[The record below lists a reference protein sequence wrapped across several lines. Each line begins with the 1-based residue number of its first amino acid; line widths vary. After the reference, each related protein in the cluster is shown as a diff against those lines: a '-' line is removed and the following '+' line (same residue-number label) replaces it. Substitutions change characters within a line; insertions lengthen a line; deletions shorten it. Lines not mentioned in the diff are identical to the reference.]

1 MYFLKFFIHL
11 YCEQNDARERFVRLF
26 FFIGKFLK
34 CTKTLMLMAIVNRPA
49 PQTVML
55 MCSANALGPI
65 SQMYH
70 MDYVSTLGKELLAS
84 HIGNELQCYKKMYL
98 SWVQVTLW
106 LGCNLVCCTFWLLAH
121 GCVICCVDCI
131 LNIQL
136 RLKNL

>member
-1 MYFLKFFIHL
+1 MNKTKQENDL
-11 YCEQNDARERFVRLF
+11 YV

-34 CTKTLMLMAIVNRPA
+34 CTETLMLMAIVNRPA

-70 MDYVSTLGKELLAS
+70 MDYVPLHNTNASYKELGKELLAS

-98 SWVQVTLW
+98 SWVYVTVW
-106 LGCNLVCCTFWLLAH
+106 LRYNLVCCTLWLLAH
-121 GCVICCVDCI
+121 GCFICCVDCI
-131 LNIQL
+131 LYI
-136 RLKNL
+136 

>member
-1 MYFLKFFIHL
+1 MNKTTQENDL
-11 YCEQNDARERFVRLF
+11 YVF

-70 MDYVSTLGKELLAS
+70 MDYVSAS
-84 HIGNELQCYKKMYL
+84 
-98 SWVQVTLW
+98 
-106 LGCNLVCCTFWLLAH
+106 
-121 GCVICCVDCI
+121 
-131 LNIQL
+131 
-136 RLKNL
+136 